1 MSKLEKV
8 EKAIEKGK
16 EAALIKL
23 AYDKDEEVRL
33 AAIAGMGKIGKDDS
47 FNAIVPDMLTS
58 DDAKI
63 RAAAAEALGVMNN
76 EHASAHLRY
85 YLEREKD
92 ATVVAAMNKAISSL
106 RNYVLAFFGKE
117 KRPVPVSRHRAFSR
131 LFYSRAA
138 SHSPCRKPTSTLS
151 PSRRMGRFTSMPSL
165 ASRASCSSWVMWGSL
180 SFRPKARYCWP
191 LVLKKR
197 FRGRPL

>member
-23 AYDKDEEVRL
+23 AQDKDEEVRL

-47 FNAIVPDMLTS
+47 FNFIVPDMLTNP
-58 DDAKI
+58 KV
-63 RAAAAEALGVMNN
+63 RATAAEALGNMDN

-92 ATVVAAMNKAISSL
+92 PTVIAAMRNAIAALNK
-106 RNYVLAFFGKE
+106 GE
-117 KRPVPVSRHRAFSR
+117 
-131 LFYSRAA
+131 
-138 SHSPCRKPTSTLS
+138 
-151 PSRRMGRFTSMPSL
+151 
-165 ASRASCSSWVMWGSL
+165 
-180 SFRPKARYCWP
+180 
-191 LVLKKR
+191 
-197 FRGRPL
+197 

>member
-33 AAIAGMGKIGKDDS
+33 AAIAGMGKTGKDDS

-92 ATVVAAMNKAISSL
+92 ATVIAAMKKAISSL
-106 RNYVLAFFGKE
+106 SNDE
-117 KRPVPVSRHRAFSR
+117 
-131 LFYSRAA
+131 
-138 SHSPCRKPTSTLS
+138 
-151 PSRRMGRFTSMPSL
+151 
-165 ASRASCSSWVMWGSL
+165 
-180 SFRPKARYCWP
+180 
-191 LVLKKR
+191 
-197 FRGRPL
+197 

>member
-23 AYDKDEEVRL
+23 AQDKEGRL

-47 FNAIVPDMLTS
+47 FNFIVPDMLTN
-58 DDAKI
+58 DDPKV
-63 RAAAAEALGVMNN
+63 RATAAEALGNMDN

-92 ATVVAAMNKAISSL
+92 PTVIAAMRNAIAALNK
-106 RNYVLAFFGKE
+106 GE
-117 KRPVPVSRHRAFSR
+117 
-131 LFYSRAA
+131 
-138 SHSPCRKPTSTLS
+138 
-151 PSRRMGRFTSMPSL
+151 
-165 ASRASCSSWVMWGSL
+165 
-180 SFRPKARYCWP
+180 
-191 LVLKKR
+191 
-197 FRGRPL
+197 

>member
-63 RAAAAEALGVMNN
+63 RAAAAAALGEMNN

-92 ATVVAAMNKAISSL
+92 ATVIAAMKKAISSL
-106 RNYVLAFFGKE
+106 SNDE
-117 KRPVPVSRHRAFSR
+117 
-131 LFYSRAA
+131 
-138 SHSPCRKPTSTLS
+138 
-151 PSRRMGRFTSMPSL
+151 
-165 ASRASCSSWVMWGSL
+165 
-180 SFRPKARYCWP
+180 
-191 LVLKKR
+191 
-197 FRGRPL
+197 

>member
-76 EHASAHLRY
+76 EHDSAHLRY

-92 ATVVAAMNKAISSL
+92 PTVVAAMKKAISSL
-106 RNYVLAFFGKE
+106 SNDE
-117 KRPVPVSRHRAFSR
+117 
-131 LFYSRAA
+131 
-138 SHSPCRKPTSTLS
+138 
-151 PSRRMGRFTSMPSL
+151 
-165 ASRASCSSWVMWGSL
+165 
-180 SFRPKARYCWP
+180 
-191 LVLKKR
+191 
-197 FRGRPL
+197 

>member
-23 AYDKDEEVRL
+23 AHDKDEEVRL

-47 FNAIVPDMLTS
+47 SNAIVPDMPTS

-92 ATVVAAMNKAISSL
+92 ATVIAAMKKAISSL
-106 RNYVLAFFGKE
+106 SNDE
-117 KRPVPVSRHRAFSR
+117 
-131 LFYSRAA
+131 
-138 SHSPCRKPTSTLS
+138 
-151 PSRRMGRFTSMPSL
+151 
-165 ASRASCSSWVMWGSL
+165 
-180 SFRPKARYCWP
+180 
-191 LVLKKR
+191 
-197 FRGRPL
+197 